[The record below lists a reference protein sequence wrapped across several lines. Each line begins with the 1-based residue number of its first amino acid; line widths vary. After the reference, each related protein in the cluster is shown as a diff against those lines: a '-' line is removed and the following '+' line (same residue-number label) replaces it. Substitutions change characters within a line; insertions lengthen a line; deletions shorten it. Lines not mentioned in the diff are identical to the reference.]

1 MATSTL
7 AGVLPSIVSSIRAPL
22 KYGSVESEEEC
33 RLERGMGVVVAAMA
47 GSGGGATCGIAT
59 VVGAVVHSGGSASD
73 VVEATPASLLDLV
86 VVLSTNSVGT

>member
-1 MATSTL
+1 MGAS
-7 AGVLPSIVSSIRAPL
+7 L
-22 KYGSVESEEEC
+22 KYGVLLNDAVSDEEC

-73 VVEATPASLLDLV
+73 VVEATPASVLDLV
-86 VVLSTNSVGT
+86 VVLLTNSVGT